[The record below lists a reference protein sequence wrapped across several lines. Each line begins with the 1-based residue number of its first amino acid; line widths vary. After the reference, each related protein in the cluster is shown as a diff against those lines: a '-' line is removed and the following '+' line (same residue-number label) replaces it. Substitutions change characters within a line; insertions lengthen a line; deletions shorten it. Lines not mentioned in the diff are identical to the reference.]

1 MSVISLDSL
10 ITSNLNILYPSVFNA
25 EEFPGIDNFVQAHFP
40 EFVTE
45 DHPRF
50 LAFMKSYYQW
60 MESKRNVLYDSR
72 RISNYQDID
81 TSIDVFVEQFF
92 KEFLTNIPRSVLTDK
107 ALLLK
112 NIKQFYRARGTEK
125 SYKLFFRM
133 LYDTDV
139 EFYYPRVDVLKP
151 SDGKWVQDKTLRVF
165 ILSGNGAKLKSL
177 KIRGMTKNSTAFVER
192 VFSIREGSTVGYE
205 LVLNRSSIT
214 GPFLPEE
221 IIEAEYVENGTKT
234 IITARVSPVPIKGVV
249 SVPGK
254 GYSVGQTFNIGIEN
268 AGSGAQIKI
277 EEVDDEGGIKKI
289 SIKKYGLGY
298 KLSKPLTNI
307 TLESNT
313 ADEFAI
319 INFELG
325 ALINYPGYYMNED
338 GHLSTTK
345 YIHDGEY
352 YQQFSY
358 VVYVNE
364 TISRYRNALKS
375 LIHPIGYKLFGGFR
389 SEEVLKAKLGVSEY
403 PNRSRELLRTIHSQV
418 VNAKAKMHLSVN
430 LKHDINRNPKTYALG
445 PSVNSIYRDRF
456 RYKPFSRPIRYEPVP
471 AESRHIN
478 SELPGTPNYFG
489 PSNDLGN
496 QKAITPISVFAED
509 KKLTPHKID
518 TELFQKTNLLPDAV
532 VISRPI
538 TEDEDSE

>member
-1 MSVISLDSL
+1 MSVISLNSS
-10 ITSNLNILYPSVFNA
+10 ITSNLNVLYPSVFNT
-25 EEFPGIDNFVQAHFP
+25 EEFPGIDNFVQSHFP

-60 MESKRNVLYDSR
+60 MESKGNVLHDSR
-72 RISNYQDID
+72 RIPFYQDID
-81 TSIDVFVEQFF
+81 TSIDAFVEQFF
-92 KEFLTNIPRSVLTDK
+92 REFLTNIPRYVLADK

-133 LYDTDV
+133 LYNTEV
-139 EFYYPRVDVLKP
+139 QFYYPRVDVLKP

-165 ILSGNGAKLKSL
+165 ILAGAGAKLKSL
-177 KIRGMTKNSTAFVER
+177 KIRGKTKNSSAFVER
-192 VFSIREGSTVGYE
+192 VFSIREGATAGFE

-221 IIEAEYVENGTKT
+221 IIEAEYEEDGVKST
-234 IITARVSPVPIKGVV
+234 ILARISPVPVKAFV
-249 SVPGK
+249 SVPGR
-254 GYSVGQTFNIGIEN
+254 GYSAGQTFVIDQQNS
-268 AGSGAQIKI
+268 GSGAEIKI
-277 EEVDDEGGIKKI
+277 DKVDEFGAIEKI

-298 KLSKPLTNI
+298 KVSRPLNNI
-307 TLESNT
+307 VLENNSVE
-313 ADEFAI
+313 EFAVV
-319 INFELG
+319 NFELG

-375 LIHPIGYKLFGGFR
+375 LIHPLGYKLFGGFR
-389 SEEVLKAKLGVSEY
+389 SEELLKAKLNVSEF
-403 PNRSRELLRTIHSQV
+403 PKKSRQLVRKMHSQI
-418 VNAKAKMHLSVN
+418 VNAKAKMHMSMN
-430 LKHDINRNPKTYALG
+430 IKHDINRASTSRPLG
-445 PSVNSIYRDRF
+445 PTASSLYRDRF
-456 RYKPFSRPIRYEPVP
+456 RYKPVGRPNYD
-471 AESRHIN
+471 AN
-478 SELPGTPNYFG
+478 TELPGTPNYFG
-489 PSNDLGN
+489 PSNDLAN
-496 QKAITPISVFAED
+496 QKAITPISVFGTD
-509 KKLTPHKID
+509 KQLTPYQID
-518 TELFQKTNLLPDAV
+518 NNLFQKTNLLPDAV

-538 TEDEDSE
+538 TEDDADE

>member
-1 MSVISLDSL
+1 MSDISLESP
-10 ITSNLNILYPSVFNA
+10 ITSNLNVLYPSVFNA
-25 EEFPGIDNFVQAHFP
+25 EELPGIDTFIQSHFP

-50 LAFMKSYYQW
+50 LQFMKSYYQW

-72 RISNYQDID
+72 RIPDYQDID

-92 KEFLTNIPRSVLTDK
+92 REFLTNIPRSVLADK
-107 ALLLK
+107 KTLLK

-139 EFYYPRVDVLKP
+139 QFYYPRVDVLKP

-192 VFSIREGSTVGYE
+192 VFSIREGSTVAYE

-221 IIEAEYVENGTKT
+221 IIEAEYLENGVKT
-234 IITARVSPVPIKGVV
+234 IITGRISPVPIKSSVAV
-249 SVPGK
+249 SGK
-254 GYSVGQTFNIGIEN
+254 GYSVGQTFNISVQN

-277 EEVDDEGGIKKI
+277 EEVDEDGGIKKV

-298 KLSKPLTNI
+298 KLSNPPINI
-307 TLESNT
+307 VLVSDTV
-313 ADEFAI
+313 DEFAL

-403 PNRSRELLRTIHSQV
+403 PNRSRELLRKMHSQV

-430 LKHDINRNPKTYALG
+430 LKHDINRNPKTHPLG

-456 RYKPFSRPIRYEPVP
+456 GYKPFSRLIRYEPLP
-471 AESRHIN
+471 ATPRHIN

-496 QKAITPISVFAED
+496 QKAITPISVFGED
-509 KKLTPHKID
+509 KKLTPRKID

-538 TEDEDSE
+538 TEDDESE